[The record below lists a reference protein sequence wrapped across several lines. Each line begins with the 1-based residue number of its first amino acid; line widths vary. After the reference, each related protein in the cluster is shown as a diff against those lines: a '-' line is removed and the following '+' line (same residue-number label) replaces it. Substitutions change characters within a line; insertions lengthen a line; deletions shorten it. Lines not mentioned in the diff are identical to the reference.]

1 MRRQGPI
8 LPPGL
13 RCGCSAGAVQH
24 PGMCGLS
31 WAAAAER
38 RCLAGNGGLKIENNN
53 NPKKKKKQRGG
64 MSLATDS
71 RECRLPA
78 VFGRPRS
85 YPCPCSYP
93 YPRPCRRG
101 RGRAA
106 PGTAAGRGR
115 PGRGRAE
122 LPRGRAELSTT
133 GGGCSKRAPAFTPV
147 PCCVWSVSP
156 ASYKLPAFF
165 FLLLFFSTPPYS
177 LAVGVLHGPTPL
189 YFPDFPAYFFY
200 FYFFFPCALSESS
213 APPRSALRQAR
224 SSAKP
229 PGAASPGTAG
239 AGPVLAAPAVLRSP
253 PRDVLRARRQDR
265 APTFRRTSE
274 TRGCRFCRANSPGS
288 RVLARGAGVLGS
300 PWCLCSRGEGLGVR
314 RCAEHKGQ
322 AAAHIRGVWGETA
335 RGH

>member
-1 MRRQGPI
+1 
-8 LPPGL
+8 
-13 RCGCSAGAVQH
+13 
-24 PGMCGLS
+24 
-31 WAAAAER
+31 
-38 RCLAGNGGLKIENNN
+38 
-53 NPKKKKKQRGG
+53 

-93 YPRPCRRG
+93 YPRPCRRRRG

-165 FLLLFFSTPPYS
+165 LLLLFFSTPPYS

-189 YFPDFPAYFFY
+189 YFPDFPAYFFL
-200 FYFFFPCALSESS
+200 FLFFLSLRVVGELSTAAVGS
-213 APPRSALRQAR
+213 AAGAELGKATGRRQPRYRWGR
-224 SSAKP
+224 
-229 PGAASPGTAG
+229 PGAG
-239 AGPVLAAPAVLRSP
+239 
-253 PRDVLRARRQDR
+253 
-265 APTFRRTSE
+265 
-274 TRGCRFCRANSPGS
+274 SPGS
-288 RVLARGAGVLGS
+288 APLSSPGRAAGTTAGS
-300 PWCLCSRGEGLGVR
+300 GPNFPKDFRNPWLPFLPCE
-314 RCAEHKGQ
+314 
-322 AAAHIRGVWGETA
+322 
-335 RGH
+335 